1 MTFFTRCF
9 ACVASLCLITAISSI
24 DAAQGSAA
32 GAQQPPNT
40 PQAGAARGAGEG
52 RGGDGRG
59 GRGAFVPEPVPPAR
73 NFATSTEHYEYLR
86 QLHNGGTRHTYASIP
101 KWEGLWSA
109 AGNTS
114 TTLFLKGGGGPNLGT
129 GGEIIPGVLTP
140 AYEAA
145 FKMRLEPST
154 TASRGA
160 NRPGIRD
167 GSSSRTSVSSS
178 IHRGSRGG

>member
-86 QLHNGGTRHTYASIP
+86 QLHNGGTRHNYPPNP
-101 KWEGLWSA
+101 KGEVEWTA
-109 AGNTS
+109 AGNP
-114 TTLFLKGGGGPNLGT
+114 TTNLVQIVTGGPNPGT
-129 GGEIIPGVLTP
+129 
-140 AYEAA
+140 
-145 FKMRLEPST
+145 R
-154 TASRGA
+154 
-160 NRPGIRD
+160 
-167 GSSSRTSVSSS
+167 
-178 IHRGSRGG
+178 